1 MLPFKIILQLNN
13 RYIKKSNMNK
23 KKYLT
28 DDEAES
34 LKAVCET
41 SEEQSIVR
49 DLTDTGMTLS
59 EALKNRSKFQ
69 PYL

>member
-1 MLPFKIILQLNN
+1 M
-13 RYIKKSNMNK
+13 SK

-34 LKAVCET
+34 LKAACGT

-49 DLTDTGMTLS
+49 DLIDTGMRLD
-59 EALKNRSKFQ
+59 EVLKKRSKLQ
-69 PYL
+69 QYL

>member
-1 MLPFKIILQLNN
+1 MNN
-13 RYIKKSNMNK
+13 RQIKKSNK

-34 LKAVCET
+34 LKAACKD

-49 DLTDTGMTLS
+49 DLTDTGMRLD
-59 EALKNRSKFQ
+59 EVLKKRKFQ
-69 PYL
+69 PHFE

>member
-1 MLPFKIILQLNN
+1 
-13 RYIKKSNMNK
+13 MNK

-34 LKAVCET
+34 LKAACET
-41 SEEQSIVR
+41 SEEQSTVR
-49 DLTDTGMTLS
+49 ELLETGMRLD
-59 EALKNRSKFQ
+59 EVLNNKRARIQ

>member
-1 MLPFKIILQLNN
+1 
-13 RYIKKSNMNK
+13 MNK

-59 EALKNRSKFQ
+59 EVLKNRGKFQ